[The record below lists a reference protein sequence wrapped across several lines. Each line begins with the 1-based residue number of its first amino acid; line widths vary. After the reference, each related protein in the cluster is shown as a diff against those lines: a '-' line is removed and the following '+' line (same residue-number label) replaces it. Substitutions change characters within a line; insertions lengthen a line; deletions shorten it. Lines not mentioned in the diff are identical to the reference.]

1 MANKVSRLSAARSA
15 ASGRESEPVTTAQS
29 VYMALRDA
37 IITCEMRP
45 GEPISEQAL
54 ADRYQTSRTPVREAC
69 NLLHKEGLLDSI
81 PHKGFFIPE
90 MTLQKV
96 QDLYQARMI

>member
-1 MANKVSRLSAARSA
+1 MRNSHDRISTARKPIDRRDAGEAA
-15 ASGRESEPVTTAQS
+15 TTAQS
-29 VYMALRDA
+29 VYRALRNA

-45 GEPISEQAL
+45 GESISEQAL
-54 ADRYQTSRTPVREAC
+54 ANLYNTSRTPVREAC

-81 PHKGFFIPE
+81 PHKGFFVPE

-96 QDLYQARMI
+96 QDLYHA